1 MADNNKVVFGLSNV
15 HYAVATIASNGTATY
30 QTPVA
35 IPGAVNLSLDPQG
48 DTTKFNA
55 DNIVYYVSSSNTG
68 YEGEL
73 EIAKVPD
80 SFKKDVLGYVED
92 SNGILL
98 EDVDAITKNFALLF
112 ELQGDAN
119 ATRHVMYNCKATRN
133 AVNASTTTETKEPQ
147 TQTIPINA
155 SSVYNSGIQK
165 NISKGKCD
173 ATQTTQYSSWMT
185 AVYQSTTLASV

>member
-133 AVNASTTTETKEPQ
+133 AVNASTTTETKEPK

-165 NISKGKCD
+165 NISKAKCD
-173 ATQTTQYSSWMT
+173 ATQTTQYSTWMT
-185 AVYQSTTLASV
+185 TVYQSTTLASV